1 MVIGVTGGVG
11 AGKSS
16 VLKILEEQFDA
27 KIIMAD
33 DVAKE
38 LMEPGG
44 TSYEAVVKAFG
55 DEILVKEAE
64 DSSDADKDTADKV
77 NASAKSDKIER
88 PIDRKKLAQI
98 IFNDDEKLAL
108 VNSLTHP
115 KVKEEILSRIERF
128 YQEDENALI
137 VVEAALLI
145 EAGYEDILDSLWIVT
160 VDPEVRIERLM
171 RDRGYSREKC
181 LSIMDNQLSD
191 EEFKAHGDVFID
203 NSYSRENTAK
213 QVAEAIQK
221 YRN

>member
-33 DVAKE
+33 NVAKE

-44 TSYEAVVKAFG
+44 ASYEAVVKAFG

-64 DSSDADKDTADKV
+64 DSSDADKDTAGKV

-221 YRN
+221 YRK